1 MYEDS
6 DENLAGFLARAKG
19 RASSPPWRLLAD
31 ARRPTPTKRLPNGGA
46 EYAADALERA
56 AFGFSDT
63 GAVPAPNYEE
73 APKPCGDHAEYERL
87 YAEVHEPLRSRLGQ
101 LKTAVLR

>member
-46 EYAADALERA
+46 EYAADTLEGA
-56 AFGFSDT
+56 AFGAAREVVERAGPPRAIGVASM
-63 GAVPAPNYEE
+63 
-73 APKPCGDHAEYERL
+73 AESGFL
-87 YAEVHEPLRSRLGQ
+87 LGGTAEPWRPR
-101 LKTAVLR
+101 